1 MPKNGFTQH
10 ISKQHLAI
18 NEMLNKFKNIHR
30 EAKYF
35 ASMKKG
41 STFAPRFDEK
51 IT

>member
-1 MPKNGFTQH
+1 
-10 ISKQHLAI
+10 
-18 NEMLNKFKNIHR
+18 MLKKFKIWLWG
-30 EAKYF
+30 AKYF

>member
-1 MPKNGFTQH
+1 
-10 ISKQHLAI
+10 
-18 NEMLNKFKNIHR
+18 MLKKFKIQPSDTIF
-30 EAKYF
+30 F

>member
-1 MPKNGFTQH
+1 MYYTVIQYGM
-10 ISKQHLAI
+10 I
-18 NEMLNKFKNIHR
+18 NKMLKKFKNTQWK
-30 EAKYF
+30 AKYF